1 MEGWIIGGHAHRVL
15 RHVWVMA
22 TAVALG
28 FLVTRPPAQASTTP
42 VSLHGLDAIQIAAVI
57 ERPAVAPLVVTRPA
71 VTVIVRPGQTVEAL
85 AAEYHSDPAAIRW
98 ANGINAQNQPVAGAS
113 LLLPPS
119 SGALVH
125 VLADET
131 PTTFATRLGLDPS
144 TILDFNALTSDGP
157 LRGGTYL
164 QVPLGTAPNG
174 ALISTRFVV
183 ADRGVPQVAPNH
195 AADGFPYGQCTWYV
209 ASRRAVTW
217 GGNAWVWWFAAAGTR
232 PEGHVPVQGAI
243 TVFRSGWA
251 GHVAYVEHV
260 NPDGSFVVSEMNYYG
275 NGGGWGRI
283 DRRTISANDGSVMGF
298 IY

>member
-1 MEGWIIGGHAHRVL
+1 MWVL
-15 RHVWVMA
+15 A
-22 TAVALG
+22 TAAALG
-28 FLVTRPPAQASTTP
+28 FCVTRPAAQASTTP

-71 VTVIVRPGQTVEAL
+71 VTVIVRAGQTVESL

-98 ANGINAQNQPVAGAS
+98 ANAISGKNEPIAGAS

-119 SGALVH
+119 TGALVH

-131 PTTFATRLGLDPS
+131 PTTFATRLGLDPR
-144 TILDFNALTSDGP
+144 TVLDFNQLTSDGP
-157 LRGGTYL
+157 LRAGTYL
-164 QVPLGTAPNG
+164 QVPLGAAPAG
-174 ALISTRFVV
+174 ALISNRFVV
-183 ADRGVPQVAPNH
+183 AAPGVPQVAAGH
-195 AADGFPYGQCTWYV
+195 ASDGFPYGQCTWYV
-209 ASRRAVTW
+209 ATRRAVTW
-217 GGNAWVWWFAAAGTR
+217 GGNAWVWWFAAAGIR
-232 PEGHVPVQGAI
+232 PEGHVPVQGSI

-283 DRRTISANDGSVMGF
+283 DRRTIAANDGSVMGF

>member
-1 MEGWIIGGHAHRVL
+1 
-15 RHVWVMA
+15 MA
-22 TAVALG
+22 TAAALG
-28 FLVTRPPAQASTTP
+28 FCVTRPAAQASTAP

-57 ERPAVAPLVVTRPA
+57 ERPAVAPLLVTRPA
-71 VTVIVRPGQTVEAL
+71 VTVIVRAGQTVESL
-85 AAEYHSDPAAIRW
+85 ATEYHSDPAAIRW
-98 ANGINAQNQPVAGAS
+98 ANGISGKNEPVPGAS

-131 PTTFATRLGLDPS
+131 PTTFATRLGIDPS
-144 TILDFNALTSDGP
+144 TVLDFNQLTSDGP
-157 LRGGTYL
+157 LRAGTYL
-164 QVPLGTAPNG
+164 QVPLGAAPTG
-174 ALISTRFVV
+174 ALIASRFVV
-183 ADRGVPQVAPNH
+183 AGPGVPQVAPNRG
-195 AADGFPYGQCTWYV
+195 ADGFPYGQCTWYV
-209 ASRRAVTW
+209 ATRRAVTW
-217 GGNAWVWWFAAAGTR
+217 GGNAWVWWFAAAGIR
-232 PEGHVPVQGAI
+232 PEGHVPVQGSI

-283 DRRTISANDGSVMGF
+283 DRRTIAGNDGSVMGF